1 MKVSIE
7 TIRGGLQTQLDE
19 LDRELQAAEAKVAGL
34 KATRRQVANAIRAF
48 GDHDVARA
56 KPAPRKAQVRTAIL
70 DLLSD
75 NKGVIEAGDL
85 EALVAEKL
93 ATEAGCSAM
102 GLALRMREVL
112 ASEEFVVADGLVRSL
127 TK

>member
-19 LDRELQAAEAKVAGL
+19 LDRELQAADARVTEL

-48 GDHDVARA
+48 GDHDASRS
-56 KPAPRKAQVRTAIL
+56 KPAPTQAQVRATVL
-70 DLLSD
+70 DLLATNGGAID
-75 NKGVIEAGDL
+75 QADL
-85 EALVAEKL
+85 IDLVAERVGH
-93 ATEAGCSAM
+93 EHGCSAM

-112 ASEEFVVADGLVRSL
+112 ASEEFVVTDGLVRRRA
-127 TK
+127 K